1 MTKFSY
7 AHPDGSEFDIV
18 RDPNAGGWLQ
28 GYINVNYSELVS
40 AFGNPSY
47 FSSGACKAQA
57 EWQLNINGT
66 GVTIYDWKEGGKP
79 VQSIREWHIGGTS
92 KDAVELVH
100 GALEAFRAER
110 RVPAAS

>member
-7 AHPDGSEFDIV
+7 AHPDGSEYDIV
-18 RDPNAGGWLQ
+18 RDPNSGGWLQ

-47 FSSGACKAQA
+47 FGSGDGKVQA

-92 KDAVELVH
+92 EAAAEMAK
-100 GALEAFRAER
+100 GALEAYRHSR
-110 RVPAAS
+110 SG

>member
-7 AHPDGSEFDIV
+7 AHPDGSEYDIV

-47 FSSGACKAQA
+47 FGSGDGKVQA

-79 VQSIREWHIGGTS
+79 VQSVREWHIGGTS
-92 KDAVELVH
+92 EAAAEMAK
-100 GALEAFRAER
+100 GALEAYRHSR
-110 RVPAAS
+110 SG